1 MIHSHVLNLKHVNV
15 CTCLLIQEIL
25 LHGFVNFLTRH
36 FVLEFTADRF
46 VNLVHVGAD
55 VLTGQDGWCTKDT
68 HGLSSVVVG
77 VSGVATCTWVE
88 SVIDGEVPNLVVAG
102 DGFTG
107 CTLVIL
113 DGVEAV
119 EVDEVVVEVVDGGRG
134 VCVKGRRQELGDQRQ
149 ASVLSVNGG

>member
-1 MIHSHVLNLKHVNV
+1 MIHSHVFNLEHVNV
-15 CTCLLIQEIL
+15 STCLLVQEIL
-25 LHGFVNFLTRH
+25 LHGVVNFLTGH
-36 FVLEFTADRF
+36 FVLEFTADRL

-55 VLTGQDGWCTKDT
+55 VLTGQDGWCTKDA

-88 SVIDGEVPNLVVAG
+88 SVVDGEIPDLVVAG

-113 DGVEAV
+113 DGVEV
-119 EVDEVVVEVVDGGRG
+119 VKVDEVVVEVVDGGRRM
-134 VCVKGRRQELGDQRQ
+134 CVKGRRQELGDQRQ
-149 ASVLSVNGG
+149 ASVLSVDGG